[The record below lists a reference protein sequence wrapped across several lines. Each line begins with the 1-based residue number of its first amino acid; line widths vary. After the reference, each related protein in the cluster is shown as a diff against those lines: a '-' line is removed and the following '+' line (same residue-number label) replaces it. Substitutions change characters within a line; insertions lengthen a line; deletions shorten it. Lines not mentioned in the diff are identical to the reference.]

1 MNFDRENRDEE
12 KCQKVVYY
20 LSTTIQLLFIYLYLS
35 KLSINTKLRE
45 IAMHRDF
52 VGISGK

>member
-35 KLSINTKLRE
+35 KLSIKTKLGE
-45 IAMHRDF
+45 IATHRDF
-52 VGISGK
+52 VGISGN